1 MIDIKNLHFSYRK
14 RKIFNGLSLSLQAG
28 HIYGLLGKNGTGKST
43 LLRNIA
49 GFLFPQQGSIDV
61 MGYVPGKRKPAF
73 LQNIFMVPEEFYLP
87 DISVD
92 KFVKLNAPFYPH
104 FSNEQFEQYL
114 GEFEIPR
121 ENTLQSMSYGQ
132 KKKVLI
138 SFGLACNT
146 ALLLMD
152 EPTNGLDIMSKSKFR
167 KVIAGAITPEK
178 CIVISTHQV
187 KDLES
192 LIDRITIIDEGQILF
207 DQTIDTINRELQFKI
222 SFDPEEIR
230 DAVFTEPSLQ
240 GTAIVCAN
248 PDEVD
253 TKLDLEMLYKAVVTN
268 GDMVRSIF
276 KHQYTGTLNTHPQT
290 Y

>member
-1 MIDIKNLHFSYRK
+1 MINIKNLHFGYKK
-14 RKIFNGLSLSLQAG
+14 RKVFNGLSLSLQAG

-43 LLRNIA
+43 LLRCIA
-49 GFLFPQQGSIDV
+49 GLLFPRAGTIDV
-61 MGYVPGKRKPAF
+61 MGFVPGKRQPAF
-73 LQNIFMVPEEFYLP
+73 LQSVFMVAEEFYLP
-87 DISVD
+87 DVSVE
-92 KFVKLNAPFYPH
+92 KFVKFNAPFYPN
-104 FSNEQFEQYL
+104 FSIEQFRQYL
-114 GEFEIPR
+114 KEFDIPQ

-167 KVIAGAITPEK
+167 KVIAGAINDEK

-192 LIDRITIIDEGQILF
+192 LIDRITIIDEGKILF
-207 DQTIDTINRELQFKI
+207 DQTVDAINRHIQFKI
-222 SFDPEEIR
+222 SFDNEEVR
-230 DAVFTEPSLQ
+230 EALYKEPSLQ
-240 GTAIVCAN
+240 GNAVVCAN
-248 PDEVD
+248 MDGED
-253 TKLDLEMLYKAVVTN
+253 TKLDLELLYKAVVTN
-268 GDMVRSIF
+268 GDAVSEAF
-276 KHQYTGTLNTHPQT
+276 NKQYSGQLK

>member
-1 MIDIKNLHFSYRK
+1 MINIKNLHFGYKK
-14 RKIFNGLSLSLQAG
+14 RKVFNGLSLSLEAG

-43 LLRNIA
+43 LLRCIG
-49 GFLFPQQGSIDV
+49 GFLFPDEGTIDV
-61 MGYVPGKRKPAF
+61 MGFVPGKRHPAF
-73 LQNIFMVPEEFYLP
+73 LQSIFMVAEEFYLP
-87 DISVD
+87 DVSVE
-92 KFVKLNAPFYPH
+92 KFVKLNASFYPH
-104 FSNEQFEQYL
+104 FSLEQFRQYL
-114 GEFEIPR
+114 NEFDIPQ

-167 KVIAGAITPEK
+167 KVIAGAVNDQK

-207 DQTIDTINRELQFKI
+207 DYTIDTINRKIQFKI
-222 SFDPEEIR
+222 SFDHEEVKE
-230 DAVFTEPSLQ
+230 ALYKEPSLQ
-240 GTAIVCAN
+240 GNAVVCAN
-248 PDEVD
+248 NDGED
-253 TKLDLEMLYKAVVTN
+253 TKLDLELLYKAVVTN
-268 GDMVRSIF
+268 GDAVREVFNKRHSEQL
-276 KHQYTGTLNTHPQT
+276 KY
-290 Y
+290 

>member
-1 MIDIKNLHFSYRK
+1 MIDIKNLHFGYKK
-14 RKIFNGLSLSLQAG
+14 RKVFNGLTLSLQAG

-43 LLRNIA
+43 LLRSIA
-49 GFLFPQQGSIDV
+49 GLLFPREGTIEV
-61 MGYVPGKRKPAF
+61 MGYVPRKRQPGF
-73 LQNIFMVPEEFYLP
+73 LQSVFMVAEEFYLP
-87 DISVD
+87 DVSVD
-92 KFVKLNAPFYPH
+92 KFVKLNAAFYPN
-104 FSNEQFEQYL
+104 FSLEQFAQYL
-114 GEFEIPR
+114 KDFDIPQ

-167 KVIAGAITPEK
+167 KVIAGAVNDQK
-178 CIVISTHQV
+178 CIIISTHQV

-207 DQTIDTINRELQFKI
+207 DQTIDTINRQLQFKM
-222 SFDPEEIR
+222 SFDNEDLR
-230 DAVFTEPSLQ
+230 DTLYKEPSLQ
-240 GTAIVCAN
+240 GNAIVCAN
-248 PDEVD
+248 IDGED
-253 TKLDLEMLYKAVVTN
+253 SRLDLELLYKAVVTN
-268 GDMVRSIF
+268 GDAVRSAF
-276 KHQYTGTLNTHPQT
+276 TRQHAGELN

>member
-1 MIDIKNLHFSYRK
+1 MITIKNLHFGYK
-14 RKIFNGLSLSLQAG
+14 KKKVFNGLSLSLQAG

-43 LLRNIA
+43 LLRAIA
-49 GFLFPQQGSIDV
+49 GYLFPGEGTIDV
-61 MGYVPGKRKPAF
+61 MGFIPGKRQPDF
-73 LQNIFMVPEEFYLP
+73 LKNIFMVAEEFYLP
-87 DISVD
+87 DVSV
-92 KFVKLNAPFYPH
+92 KMFVKINAPFYPN
-104 FSNEQFEQYL
+104 FKLEQFEQYL
-114 GEFEIPR
+114 NEFDIPQ
-121 ENTLQSMSYGQ
+121 ENTLQGMSYGQ

-167 KVIAGAITPEK
+167 KVIAGAINEQK

-207 DQTIDTINRELQFKI
+207 DQTIDAVTRQLQFKI
-222 SFDPEEIR
+222 SFDQEETK
-230 DAVFTEPSLQ
+230 DALYTEPSLQ
-240 GTAIVCAN
+240 GNAVVCTN
-248 PDEVD
+248 INGDD
-253 TKLDLEMLYKAVVTN
+253 TRVDLELLYKAVIMN
-268 GDMVRSIF
+268 GNSVRDVF
-276 KHQYTGTLNTHPQT
+276 KRQYVGQLE